1 MSALSDLATSLD
13 QVREIVRLEAGYS
26 DPPGPSELAAVS
38 GLRGAATVLTVASFE
53 AFLRSCFEEQLD
65 RIVKSGIP
73 LSSYSDDLHA
83 GAIFASLEL
92 AMKGDHSTRGT
103 EKKDRLPT
111 VLAVTRVISAGAF
124 NPRALSSTESNP
136 DSECVKR
143 MFKTVGRKEIFRHVH
158 PDFEKVWGTP
168 VSGTFCSDKLNALI
182 VSRNQVAHSA
192 QSAHLVRGDLTEN
205 VRFVEALATVL
216 SAALS
221 SHVDDLIRDAA
232 TV

>member
-1 MSALSDLATSLD
+1 MSALKDLDVSLD
-13 QVREIVRLEAGYS
+13 QVRAIVALEAAYS
-26 DPPGPSELAAVS
+26 DPPKLDDFAAVY

-65 RIVKSGIP
+65 RIVQAGIP
-73 LSSYSDDLHA
+73 MSSYSDDLHA

-103 EKKDRLPT
+103 DRRDRVPA
-111 VLAVTRVISAGAF
+111 VLAAAKAVSAGAF

-143 MFKTVGRKEIFRHVH
+143 MFKSVGRKDIFRSTQSE
-158 PDFEKVWGTP
+158 FEQQWKMQ
-168 VSGTFCSDKLNALI
+168 VSGTFCSDKLNSLI

-192 QSAHLVRGDLTEN
+192 QSAHLARNDLVEN
-205 VRFVEALATVL
+205 IRFIETLAVVL
-216 SAALS
+216 CAALS
-221 SHVDDLIRDAA
+221 SHVADLIAEA
-232 TV
+232 SNV